1 MSRPGDEPPA
11 KRRRVHHK
19 PDPRGHKLAPLPK
32 DAKVEKRPLMRPPLP
47 SPYAGAESQKTIYVG
62 TRTPFMSAAKRV
74 EKLLKLSDKRLVQS
88 ATKIA
93 QNDAKRKRRR
103 GNARGEE
110 ENDEITAIA
119 ETVEA
124 QKRSHAGKQ
133 DEAREEVVIKGSGKA
148 IPKVMQLGMW
158 FQERDETYEIRIRT
172 STASSID
179 DVTYEKAKVEEKAD
193 NDVDMSDVKDT
204 EKPSEKGRSE
214 NDKADQGAETETVEE
229 SRIRNVSVLEV
240 YVSLR

>member
-1 MSRPGDEPPA
+1 
-11 KRRRVHHK
+11 
-19 PDPRGHKLAPLPK
+19 
-32 DAKVEKRPLMRPPLP
+32 MRPPLP

-62 TRTPFMSAAKRV
+62 TKTPFMSAAKRV
-74 EKLLKLSDKRLVQS
+74 EKLLRLSDKRLVQS
-88 ATKIA
+88 ATKTA

-103 GNARGEE
+103 GGARGEG
-110 ENDEITAIA
+110 NDEITAIA

-124 QKRSHAGKQ
+124 QKRSQAGKQ
-133 DEAREEVVIKGSGKA
+133 DGAREEVVIKGSGKA

-158 FQERDETYEIRIRT
+158 FQERDETYDIRIRT

-179 DVTYEKAKVEEKAD
+179 DVTYEKAQVGEQVD
-193 NDVDMSDVKDT
+193 NDVDMGAGDDT
-204 EKPSEKGRSE
+204 EKPSEEGRSE
-214 NDKADQGAETETVEE
+214 NEKADQGAPTETVEE

>member
-1 MSRPGDEPPA
+1 
-11 KRRRVHHK
+11 
-19 PDPRGHKLAPLPK
+19 
-32 DAKVEKRPLMRPPLP
+32 MRPPLP
-47 SPYAGAESQKTIYVG
+47 SPYTGAQSQKTIYVG
-62 TRTPFMSAAKRV
+62 TKTPFMSAAKRA

-103 GNARGEE
+103 GNTRGE
-110 ENDEITAIA
+110 ENDEIAAIA

-124 QKRSHAGKQ
+124 QKRSQAGRQ
-133 DEAREEVVIKGSGKA
+133 DGAREEVVIKGSGKA

-179 DVTYEKAKVEEKAD
+179 DVTYGKAKVKEKVD
-193 NDVDMSDVKDT
+193 DDVDMGTGEDT
-204 EKPSEKGRSE
+204 EKPSEEGRSE
-214 NDKADQGAETETVEE
+214 NGKADLGAGTETVEE
-229 SRIRNVSVLEV
+229 TRIRNVSVLEI

>member
-1 MSRPGDEPPA
+1 MSRAADEPPA
-11 KRRRVHHK
+11 KRRRIHK
-19 PDPRGHKLAPLPK
+19 PGPRGHKLAPLPK
-32 DAKVEKRPLMRPPLP
+32 DAKVEKRPLMRPPIP

-62 TRTPFMSAAKRV
+62 TKTPFMSAAKRV

-88 ATKIA
+88 ATKMA

-103 GNARGEE
+103 GGARGE

-133 DEAREEVVIKGSGKA
+133 DGAREEVVIKGSGKA

-158 FQERDETYEIRIRT
+158 FQERDETYEVRIRT

-179 DVTYEKAKVEEKAD
+179 DVTYEKAKVEEKVD
-193 NDVDMSDVKDT
+193 GDVDMGAEEDT
-204 EKPSEKGRSE
+204 EEPSGKGRSE
-214 NDKADQGAETETVEE
+214 NEKADMGAGSETVEE
-229 SRIRNVSVLEV
+229 ARIRNVSVLEV
-240 YVSLR
+240 YVTLR